1 MLAGV
6 EQDVRV
12 PKTNNR
18 EVNDMNPKVPN
29 YNALS
34 SLLDRLAIE
43 NIKLSFFE
51 NALEHDELTEQQRAE
66 YAAKAEAQQ
75 SMIDVL
81 KGDTVECMEKALV
94 NGEYRYIAEGRTFE

>member
-1 MLAGV
+1 M
-6 EQDVRV
+6 
-12 PKTNNR
+12 KS
-18 EVNDMNPKVPN
+18 KVPN

-51 NALEHDELTEQQRAE
+51 NALEHDELTEEQHAE
-66 YAAKAEAQQ
+66 YTAKAEAQKA
-75 SMIDVL
+75 MIEVL
-81 KGDTVECMEKALV
+81 KGDTVGCMEETLV